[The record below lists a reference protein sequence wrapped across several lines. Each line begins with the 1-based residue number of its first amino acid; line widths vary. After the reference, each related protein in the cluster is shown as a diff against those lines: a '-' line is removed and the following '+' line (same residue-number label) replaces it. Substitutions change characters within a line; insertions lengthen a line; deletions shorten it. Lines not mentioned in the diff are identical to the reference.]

1 MLIKSNLL
9 SDTYASLEEETKLK
23 IRFWGT
29 RGSLPQALN
38 NRDLQSIFFDAIK
51 RAEDLGINTIQAF
64 KAAIE
69 KNQLNHPLSFGGNTT
84 CTEVIC
90 DKQSF
95 FVDMGSGLRE
105 AGTEHMANGRK
116 EFHIFLTHMH
126 WDHIM
131 GMPFFVPI
139 HVPGHTIKIY
149 HVHRNAPE
157 HVKINFNG
165 INFPLT
171 WDQLGGNVEFV
182 QMKLYEPLRIG
193 NTSIT
198 AFVLDHPGGSFG
210 FRFDSEGKSSA
221 IGVDSEFKR
230 ISQSELGKDLAYYQN
245 LDLLVFDAQ
254 YEIAELASRFDWGH
268 CSPNIGVDLAIREKI
283 KNLVFTH
290 HDPWA
295 EPEKLRRMAK
305 AAAKHAEAQLPA
317 FKAEWESFGQP
328 NGPRL
333 ITAWDGLVIDL
344 DNP

>member
-1 MLIKSNLL
+1 MKV
-9 SDTYASLEEETKLK
+9 
-23 IRFWGT
+23 RFWGT

-38 NRDLQSIFFDAIK
+38 NSDLHAIISDLLQDAEKAGIKSLPELKLAVQSGQ
-51 RAEDLGINTIQAF
+51 LGS
-64 KAAIE
+64 
-69 KNQLNHPLSFGGNTT
+69 PLSYGGNTT
-84 CTEVIC
+84 CTEVGIGE
-90 DKQSF
+90 QSF

-105 AGTEHMANGRK
+105 AGTEHMAKGAK

-131 GMPFFVPI
+131 GLPFFVPV
-139 HVPGHTIKIY
+139 HLAGYSIKIY

-171 WDQLGGNVEFV
+171 WDQLGGKIEFV
-182 QMKLYEPLRIG
+182 QMKLYEPIKIG
-193 NTSIT
+193 ETSIT

-210 FRFDSEGKSSA
+210 FRFDSGHKSCVIA
-221 IGVDSEFKR
+221 VDSEFKR
-230 ISQSELGKDLAYYQN
+230 ISRRDLGKDLAFYQN

-254 YEIAELASRFDWGH
+254 YEITELANRFDWGH
-268 CSPNIGVDLAIREKI
+268 CSPHIGVDLALREQI

-295 EPEKLRRMAK
+295 TPSKLRRMARS
-305 AAAKHAEAQLPA
+305 AADHLKSQLPA
-317 FKAEWESFGQP
+317 FKAEWDKTEQP
-328 NGPRL
+328 LGPRL

-344 DNP
+344 DKA

>member
-1 MLIKSNLL
+1 
-9 SDTYASLEEETKLK
+9 LK
-23 IRFWGT
+23 VKFWGT
-29 RGSLPQALN
+29 RGSLPQALSN
-38 NRDLQSIFFDAIK
+38 DDVKGLLNSLIQDAETKGIRTLPEFK
-51 RAEDLGINTIQAF
+51 SSLDKGDLGNPI
-64 KAAIE
+64 
-69 KNQLNHPLSFGGNTT
+69 SYGGNTT
-84 CTEVIC
+84 CTEVIHN
-90 DKQSF
+90 DQSC
-95 FVDMGSGLRE
+95 FVDMGSGIRE
-105 AGTEHMANGRK
+105 AGTAYMAQGKK

-126 WDHIM
+126 WDHVM
-131 GMPFFVPI
+131 GLPFFVPV

-171 WDQLGGNVEFV
+171 WDQLGGKVEFV
-182 QMKLYEPLRIG
+182 QMKLYEPVKVGDL
-193 NTSIT
+193 SVT

-210 FRFDSEGKSSA
+210 FRFEAGSKACA

-230 ISQSELGKDLAYYQN
+230 ISRAELGKDLAFYQN

-268 CSPNIGVDLAIREKI
+268 CSPNIGVDLALRECVKT
-283 KNLVFTH
+283 LVFTH

-295 EPEKLRRMAK
+295 TPAKLNRMAK
-305 AAAKHAEAQLPA
+305 AAVQHANSQLPA
-317 FKAEWESFGQP
+317 FKDQWTSLGQP
-328 NGPRL
+328 HGPRL